1 MVSAETCYQSL
12 CDIFFQVSLATVEHA
27 MIFLG
32 HITVSVISGLQAKTV
47 RLTLM
52 NVAVATAAMR
62 VVVEEFVLTSMNP
75 APLVPVA
82 KDLNVYVGM
91 ASQVFD
97 RDLTI
102 KSVFLL

>member
-1 MVSAETCYQSL
+1 
-12 CDIFFQVSLATVEHA
+12 
-27 MIFLG
+27 MISLG

-62 VVVEEFVLTSMNP
+62 IVVEEFVLTSMNP

-91 ASQVFD
+91 AS
-97 RDLTI
+97 RTGI
-102 KSVFLL
+102 